1 LPMIYVE
8 ILIGCLAAATV
19 LTPVVMAVTMKKA
32 DKAGTRPI
40 P

>member
-1 LPMIYVE
+1 MIYVE

-32 DKAGTRPI
+32 DKPESHLI

>member
-1 LPMIYVE
+1 MLYVE

-32 DKAGTRPI
+32 DKTGSHLI

>member
-1 LPMIYVE
+1 MIYVE

-19 LTPVVMAVTMKKA
+19 LTPVVLAVTMKKG
-32 DKAGTRPI
+32 DKPESPLI